1 MGTLRGVQSTRRW
14 GPALV
19 LAPSTHSHV
28 TGSTWVSN
36 PIFFLIIR
44 VSLIYEVGD
53 KINVDSYCC
62 AVRPLHAGAGGLV
75 QLHVLLGLDGHR
87 EERRVPDSARD
98 PAGTRDGF
106 RRLGWCQGGLQ
117 LPVAA
122 RTSRVF
128 PRTDVLVLQC
138 QRPVLWG
145 GL

>member
-44 VSLIYEVGD
+44 VSLIHEVGD

-62 AVRPLHAGAGGLV
+62 AVRPLPAGAGGLV

-98 PAGTRDGF
+98 PTDPRDGF
-106 RRLGWCQGGLQ
+106 RRLGWREGGLQ

-122 RTSRVF
+122 RSLRMF
-128 PRTDVLVLQC
+128 LGADVPVPQRQC
-138 QRPVLWG
+138 PHLRG

>member
-44 VSLIYEVGD
+44 VSLIHEVGD

-98 PAGTRDGF
+98 PTGTSDGF
-106 RRLGWCQGGLQ
+106 RRLGWREGGLQ

-122 RTSRVF
+122 RASRVL
-128 PRTDVLVLQC
+128 PPTDAFVLQC
-138 QRPVLWG
+138 QRPALWG

>member
-1 MGTLRGVQSTRRW
+1 M
-14 GPALV
+14 

-28 TGSTWVSN
+28 TGATRVLN
-36 PIFFLIIR
+36 PFFFLIIH
-44 VSLIYEVGD
+44 VSLIHEMGD
-53 KINVDSYCC
+53 KINVDSYRR
-62 AVRPLHAGAGGLV
+62 AVRPLHACAGGLV

-87 EERRVPDSARD
+87 QERRVPDSASD

-106 RRLGWCQGGLQ
+106 RRLGWCEGGLQ

-122 RTSRVF
+122 RASRVF
-128 PRTDVLVLQC
+128 PGTDVLVLQC